1 MDPVTMGIIAG
12 GSQALSGFL
21 NYQSARETNSS
32 NETIAN
38 NATAANMAESQRNRD
53 FQDSQSLRE
62 MAFQERMSNTAHQ
75 REVEDLKKAG
85 LNPILA
91 MNSGSSTPSGAA
103 GSGSQGSAV
112 TSQNQNPMNGVNLG
126 SIVTSALE
134 GASMLQGL
142 EKQGAETN
150 YIKAQ
155 TKKVGVDTKVS
166 EKDIP
171 KSDLINKGYEAIK
184 NIFKKMTESQG
195 SNAPAVRGWNPKTKQ
210 FKLGNP

>member
-1 MDPVTMGIIAG
+1 MDPVTLGIMAG
-12 GSQALSGFL
+12 GSQMLGSVLG
-21 NYQSARETNSS
+21 YQGQMETNRS

-38 NATAANMAESQRNRD
+38 NATAANMAEAQRNRD
-53 FQDSQSLRE
+53 FQDQQSLRE
-62 MAFQERMSNTAHQ
+62 MSFQERMSNTAHQ

-112 TSQNQNPMNGVNLG
+112 TAQMQNPLAGVNLG
-126 SIVTSALE
+126 SVVTSALE

-142 EKQGAETN
+142 EKQQAETG

-210 FKLGNP
+210 FKIGNP